1 MIRSRRRRKLKG
13 AQRLRWMSD
22 HLIQCWPCL
31 RLAVLDASGALAVLE
46 AGRRLM
52 RATPWPALRLA
63 VLDASERLDRRQL
76 RHD

>member
-1 MIRSRRRRKLKG
+1 MLDASGALAVLEAGRRLMR
-13 AQRLRWMSD
+13 ATP
-22 HLIQCWPCL
+22 WPCL
-31 RLAVLDASGALAVLE
+31 RLVVLDASDALAVLE